1 MKSYINDSSEKT
13 KTGETFSFLFFFF
26 LVLFLFLFF
35 SFKKIFEVG
44 QRETHLFFIRY
55 GVNFGGGQGG
65 FRNEIGKVP
74 DRLFLGLV

>member
-13 KTGETFSFLFFFF
+13 KTGEIFSFLFFFF

-44 QRETHLFFIRY
+44 QRETHLFLS
-55 GVNFGGGQGG
+55 GTG
-65 FRNEIGKVP
+65 
-74 DRLFLGLV
+74 